1 MKAASSTSSQLIP
14 VYSLPL
20 PMGKSTREAY
30 GEALVELGRQD
41 ERIVVLDADLSKS
54 TMTQMFA
61 KQFPERF
68 FNFGIAEANMVSAA
82 AGFAASG
89 KIPFVSSFACF
100 LTCKG
105 YDQMRISVTFPG
117 FPVKFVSSHGGISV
131 GEDGPSQQS
140 IEDIALMCSLPKM
153 VVIVP
158 ADEVETKQAVYA
170 VLQHPGPAYI
180 RTGRPKFPRI
190 YSSECP
196 FQIGKFL
203 RIREGK
209 DITIFAMGLLV
220 AEALKA
226 AVELDNLGIQ
236 ARVVD
241 SACVKP
247 HDEAEILSACR
258 ETGALLI
265 CEEHQIYGGLGSI
278 IARVVARLHPT
289 PMDFVAISD
298 TYAESGKPEELF
310 DRYGLSAR
318 HIVTKAKK
326 LFEAKCE
333 VKRD

>member
-1 MKAASSTSSQLIP
+1 MEKGGVKKGAPLEKSGRVP
-14 VYSLPL
+14 VFSPPF
-20 PMGKSTREAY
+20 PMGKATREAY
-30 GEALVELGRQD
+30 GETLVQLGRED

-54 TMTQMFA
+54 TMTRLFA
-61 KQFPERF
+61 KEFPERF

-89 KIPFVSSFACF
+89 RIPFVSSFACF

-105 YDQMRISVTFPG
+105 YDQMRVSVALPG

-158 ADEVETKQAVYA
+158 ADEVETAEAVRA
-170 VLQHPGPAYI
+170 VVRYPGPTYI
-180 RTGRPKFPRI
+180 RTGRPKAPKI
-190 YSSECP
+190 YSGECP
-196 FQIGKFL
+196 FQIGKYL
-203 RIREGK
+203 RLKEGN
-209 DITIFAMGLLV
+209 DLTIFANGLLV

-226 AVELDNLGIQ
+226 AQELEKEGIL

-241 SACVKP
+241 SATVKP
-247 HDEAEILSACR
+247 PDTEEILKACE
-258 ETGALLI
+258 ETQAVLV

-278 IARVVARLHPT
+278 IAREVSRLHPV
-289 PMDFVAISD
+289 PVDFIAILD

-318 HIVTKAKK
+318 HIVQKAK
-326 LFEAKCE
+326 
-333 VKRD
+333 